1 MKTKFFICE
10 CKCGVIHLD
19 YDPDWGLEIAM
30 FERSVARSWWNRI
43 RQAWSALRG
52 KPYTD
57 MIILNEQ
64 QIADLVDYLFEVQ
77 NRDYATKKSIY
88 AVVEKLHEYDSKEVI
103 DALVDYV
110 KLLPRSTHKQ
120 KLLSELKP
128 LQY

>member
-1 MKTKFFICE
+1 MKSKFFVCE
-10 CKCGVIHLD
+10 CKCGAIYLD
-19 YDPDWGLEIAM
+19 YDSDWGLEIAM
-30 FERSVARSWWNRI
+30 FQRNVTRSWWNQI

-57 MIILNEQ
+57 MVILNEQ
-64 QIADLVDYLFEVQ
+64 QIADLVDFLFEVQ
-77 NRDYATKKSIY
+77 NHNHTAKTSIY
-88 AVVEKLHEYDSKEVI
+88 SVVEKLHEYDSREVV

>member
-1 MKTKFFICE
+1 MTSKFFICE
-10 CKCGVIHLD
+10 CKCGAIHLD

-30 FERSVARSWWNRI
+30 FERKVTRSWWNRI
-43 RQAWSALRG
+43 RLAWSALRG

-57 MIILNEQ
+57 MVILNEQ

-77 NRDYATKKSIY
+77 NHDQATKKSIY
-88 AVVEKLHEYDSKEVI
+88 AVIKKLHEHDSKAVI
-103 DALVDYV
+103 DALINYI